1 MKRTA
6 MMAGVLMLNALAVT
20 GGWAKPPAKPNGKM
34 DAKSGMKAG
43 ITRSPFGKMPGGEA
57 VEIYTLTNAH
67 GVKARITT
75 YGATLTQVYVP
86 DKSGKMGNVVCG
98 FDNLEAYT
106 KATAYFGATV
116 GRVANRVAK
125 GRFKVDGKAYKLAV
139 NNGPNSLHGGLKG
152 FDKRVWKATPMTSGE
167 GSAVKF
173 TYTSKD
179 GEEGYPGNLSVA
191 VVYTLTNNNG
201 IKIDYT
207 ATTDKATPV
216 NLTNHSYFNLA
227 GSGDV
232 SDHELMLNAA
242 SYTPSDETL
251 IPTGA
256 IKPVKGTP
264 LDFTTMHKI
273 GDHILDVGSDPTGY
287 DHNYVINGGGHSLT
301 LAAKAHEPTTGRTLT
316 MYTTE
321 PGVQFYT
328 ANFLDGTLT
337 GTGGVNYNQ
346 HGAFCLEAQHYPDAI
361 NHPNFPS
368 VVLRPGQTYHQ
379 TTEYI
384 FSAK

>member
-1 MKRTA
+1 
-6 MMAGVLMLNALAVT
+6 MMAGFLMLNGLAAT
-20 GGWAKPPAKPNGKM
+20 CGWAKPPVKPDPKA
-34 DAKSGMKAG
+34 DSKAGMKAG
-43 ITRSPFGKMPGGEA
+43 ITRSLFGKMPDGAA
-57 VEIYTLTNAH
+57 VELYTLTNAH

-75 YGATLTQVYVP
+75 YGATLTQLYVP
-86 DKSGKMGNVVCG
+86 DKNGKMGNVVCG
-98 FDNLEAYT
+98 FDNLEGYT

-116 GRVANRVAK
+116 GRVANRIAK
-125 GRFKVDGKAYKLAV
+125 GRFKVDGKSYKLAV

-152 FDKRVWKATPMTSGE
+152 FDKRVWKAVPMTSGQ
-167 GSAVKF
+167 GPSIKF
-173 TYTSKD
+173 LYTSRD
-179 GEEGYPGNLSVA
+179 GEEGYPGNLNVS

-242 SYTPSDETL
+242 AYTPSDETL
-251 IPTGA
+251 IPIGA

-301 LAAKAHEPTTGRTLT
+301 LAAKVHEPTTGRTLT

-321 PGVQFYT
+321 PGVQLYT
-328 ANFLDGTLT
+328 GNFLDGTLT
-337 GTGGVNYNQ
+337 GTGSVNYNQ
-346 HGAFCLEAQHYPDAI
+346 HDAFCLEAQHYPDAI